1 MTCARRWHVSSL
13 ERSGQRRVGAFGHC
27 IAAYGASIPC
37 RDILRYCYID
47 TSSRI
52 VDGKG
57 AAVKRC
63 CHISPRLAALGAAEV
78 WSSRNIDLVYTW
90 TNEHDFLFE
99 PTPDPPGRQG
109 NETVVEL
116 ASAR

>member
-1 MTCARRWHVSSL
+1 MSSL
-13 ERSGQRRVGAFGHC
+13 ERSGQRGVGAFGHC
-27 IAAYGASIPC
+27 IAAHGASMPC
-37 RDILRYCYID
+37 RGVLRYCYID
-47 TSSRI
+47 TSSHRGRKGGR
-52 VDGKG
+52 GK
-57 AAVKRC
+57 RS

-90 TNEHDFLFE
+90 TNEYDSLFE

-109 NETVVEL
+109 NETVAEL